1 MKNKIIYKHP
11 PHAHMLDAAY
21 FSKFWLIFSEVR

>member
-11 PHAHMLDAAY
+11 PHAHMLDTVY
-21 FSKFWLIFSEVR
+21 FSKFLLIFSEVR